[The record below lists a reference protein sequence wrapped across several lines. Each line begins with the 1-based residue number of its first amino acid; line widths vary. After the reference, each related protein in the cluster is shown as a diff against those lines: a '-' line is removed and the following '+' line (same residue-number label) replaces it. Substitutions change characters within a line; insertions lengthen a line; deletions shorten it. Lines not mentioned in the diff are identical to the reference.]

1 MSLLVTRII
10 IKWLSG
16 LHFPEVEE
24 RRLLQRRVVVG
35 GARADLAV
43 AVGVAPV
50 DAATTRQTLKS
61 QL

>member
-1 MSLLVTRII
+1 VA
-10 IKWLSG
+10 KWLSG